1 MFVEQP
7 WLQRVVKQVNFVNI
21 SPKNHKNRNYLQ
33 LKSNY
38 LFFLGQKKCIEM
50 VFKAMLND

>member
-7 WLQRVVKQVNFVNI
+7 WLQRVVKQVNLINI

-33 LKSNY
+33 LKSNF
-38 LFFLGQKKCIEM
+38 LFFLGQQKFIEM